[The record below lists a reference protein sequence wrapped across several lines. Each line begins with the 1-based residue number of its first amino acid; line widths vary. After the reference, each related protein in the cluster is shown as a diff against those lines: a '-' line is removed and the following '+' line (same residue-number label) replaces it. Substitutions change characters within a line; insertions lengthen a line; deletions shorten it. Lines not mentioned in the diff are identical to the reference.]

1 MVLAM
6 HIFVQVFGE
15 VRVYYNKSMIKM
27 WNDFE
32 FWSSYQSKLIESL
45 YVYAWLLNQNSFSL
59 NLPNLYR
66 IFEILLSNQ
75 KHGSYLS
82 AF

>member
-6 HIFVQVFGE
+6 QIFVQVFGE

-45 YVYAWLLNQNSFSL
+45 YVYAWLLNHNSFSL

>member
-66 IFEILLSNQ
+66 IFEIILSNQ

>member
-45 YVYAWLLNQNSFSL
+45 YVYAWLLN
-59 NLPNLYR
+59 
-66 IFEILLSNQ
+66 
-75 KHGSYLS
+75 
-82 AF
+82 

>member
-6 HIFVQVFGE
+6 QIFVQVFGE